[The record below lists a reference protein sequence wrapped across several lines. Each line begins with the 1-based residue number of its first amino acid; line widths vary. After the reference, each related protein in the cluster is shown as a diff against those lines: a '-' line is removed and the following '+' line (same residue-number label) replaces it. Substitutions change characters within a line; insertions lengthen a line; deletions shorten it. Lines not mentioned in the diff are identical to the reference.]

1 MFILKQH
8 LSLVLALIFAVLASV
23 GLYRFLENRESVAHA
38 EPTAVMMGSVVVA
51 KHDLAMGSR
60 LTEENM
66 VIQSW
71 PKEVISERNFSSL
84 EPLVGRTLR
93 SNLIADEPI
102 MSGKILKAGENIS
115 SLIPPNMRAVTIQ
128 IHRSDMLSR
137 ILEKGS
143 VVDVISAE
151 GGARSETRVI
161 ADSARVLLV
170 EQLSVIK
177 GEKLP
182 TLMEAVVLVTSREAE
197 NVVFAA
203 SRGPVDVVVKSRDVP
218 ILWVS

>member
-38 EPTAVMMGSVVVA
+38 EPTAVLMGSVVVA

-66 VIQSW
+66 AIQSW

-102 MSGKILKAGENIS
+102 MSGKILKVGENIS
-115 SLIPPNMRAVTIQ
+115 SLIPPNMRVIG
-128 IHRSDMLSR
+128 
-137 ILEKGS
+137 GS
-143 VVDVISAE
+143 PESLGQNCVKHYLVY
-151 GGARSETRVI
+151 RVI
-161 ADSARVLLV
+161 LQHSPPQNIVSFVLLTAWCC
-170 EQLSVIK
+170 LMT
-177 GEKLP
+177 P
-182 TLMEAVVLVTSREAE
+182 RRRRTTTLCCLTSSPPAGTRR
-197 NVVFAA
+197 NC
-203 SRGPVDVVVKSRDVP
+203 RG
-218 ILWVS
+218 